1 MPNTLIERIR
11 AKTQRIIDPVN
22 SAIAQTNFQDLE
34 DAEEFDL
41 ALSHLQNVYKKALQ
55 EYRKVQT
62 IIDNLNDE
70 DKGKINKDVEKHF
83 SRIEQLESDI
93 KKIKKAFNTFERFL
107 SNLAKK
113 QTIDFDSINE
123 KKLKI

>member
-113 QTIDFDSINE
+113 QTLDFDSINE